1 MGCRF
6 GSANR
11 LSFAGYFLVD
21 CVDELVAAGKVVVV
35 DPGREV
41 LLVTGDLVVEF
52 RDFSSILA
60 DDTLRGGGRRR
71 ERNDG
76 TVAVTADLGMAI
88 AMESVRSFEV

>member
-6 GSANR
+6 GSATR

-21 CVDELVAAGKVVVV
+21 CVDEFVAAGKVVVV

-41 LLVTGDLVVEF
+41 LLVAGDLVVAF
-52 RDFSSILA
+52 RGFSSILA
-60 DDTLRGGGRRR
+60 DDTLRGGGGRR

-76 TVAVTADLGMAI
+76 VAVTADLGMAI
-88 AMESVRSFEV
+88 AMEPVRSFEV